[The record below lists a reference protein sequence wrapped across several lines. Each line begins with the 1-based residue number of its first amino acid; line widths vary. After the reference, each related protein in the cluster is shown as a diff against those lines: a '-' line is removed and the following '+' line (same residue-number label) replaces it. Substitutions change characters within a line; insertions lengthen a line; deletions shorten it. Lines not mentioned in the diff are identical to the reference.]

1 MATLLLVDD
10 DAAFRSMLRRALQRR
25 GHDVIEAAEGG
36 AALRAL
42 SGATVDLVITDII
55 MPDMEGIETIRA
67 LRQTHPELKI
77 IAISGGGRMKPEG
90 YLEMAK
96 AFGAFRV
103 LSKPFDNEQL
113 FAAIEAALQAADQ
126 GHG

>member
-10 DAAFRSMLRRALQRR
+10 DEAFRSMLRRALQRR

-36 AALRAL
+36 AALSAL

-67 LRQTHPELKI
+67 LRRTYPNLKI
-77 IAISGGGRMKPEG
+77 IAMSGGGRMQPDG
-90 YLEMAK
+90 YLKAAK
-96 AFGAFRV
+96 ALGAFRV

-113 FAAIEAALQAADQ
+113 FTAIEEALQAGDQ